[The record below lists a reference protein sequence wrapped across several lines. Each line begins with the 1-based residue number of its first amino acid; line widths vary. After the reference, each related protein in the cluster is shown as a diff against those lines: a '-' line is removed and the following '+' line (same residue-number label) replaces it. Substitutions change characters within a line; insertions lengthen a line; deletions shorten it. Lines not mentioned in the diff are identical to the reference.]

1 MRILDFGIRIADLG
15 LEDDVKG
22 ALKMNAEEMKT
33 RTKEFAKD
41 IINLCRKLPNNR
53 EGRLIG
59 NQVFKSGTSVAANY
73 RAACRGRSKAEFI
86 AKLGI
91 VEEEADETLFWLEV
105 IEEMNIYD
113 PSSVDSLMQ
122 ECDEIIAIMVSS
134 VKTAKRTRK
143 QA

>member
-1 MRILDFGIRIADLG
+1 
-15 LEDDVKG
+15 LEDDEKG
-22 ALKMNAEEMKT
+22 APKMNAEEMKT
-33 RTKEFAKD
+33 RTKEFAKN
-41 IINLCRKLPNNR
+41 IINLCRKLPNKR

-113 PSSVDSLMQ
+113 PSSVDWLMQ

-134 VKTAKRTRK
+134 VKTAKRTKKTSLINPRSTIYIP
-143 QA
+143 Q

>member
-1 MRILDFGIRIADLG
+1 
-15 LEDDVKG
+15 
-22 ALKMNAEEMKT
+22 MNAEEMKT
-33 RTKEFAKD
+33 RTKEFAKN

-59 NQVFKSGTSVAANY
+59 NQIFKSGTSVAANY

-113 PSSVDSLMQ
+113 PNSVDSLMQ
-122 ECDEIIAIMVSS
+122 ECDELIAIMVSS
-134 VKTAKRTRK
+134 VKTAKQTRK